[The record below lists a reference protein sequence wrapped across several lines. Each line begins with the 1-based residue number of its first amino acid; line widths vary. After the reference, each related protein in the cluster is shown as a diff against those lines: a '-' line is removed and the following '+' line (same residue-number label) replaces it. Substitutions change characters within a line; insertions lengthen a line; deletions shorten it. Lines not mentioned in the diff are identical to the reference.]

1 MLMQNVEQ
9 RLFLLFWIG
18 SYFMVKYMSIVIIN
32 KQKDN
37 PMNNSM
43 CHFAIAISIGD
54 GGGNAIRRMLNRK
67 YVTTVKWKLSLT
79 NLSYGAQLLRGD
91 FVRLSHGGDFVRL

>member
-1 MLMQNVEQ
+1 MLMPNVEQ

-54 GGGNAIRRMLNRK
+54 GGGNQGRSSFRA
-67 YVTTVKWKLSLT
+67 
-79 NLSYGAQLLRGD
+79 GACRGPSQH
-91 FVRLSHGGDFVRL
+91 FRF